1 MGKGVSSPCF
11 LALGQTMVGVVS
23 VMETSFKRTCAVS
36 ALALH
41 QATVDPE
48 LCWRYLDTHVLWGI

>member
-1 MGKGVSSPCF
+1 
-11 LALGQTMVGVVS
+11 MVGVVS
-23 VMETSFKRTCAVS
+23 VMETSFKRTCAVSVVFS